1 MTDRSVSP
9 ERPAPLMEYEDIAAC
24 VSASERKFHK
34 ISKVASL
41 PDPVFQCEGREMV
54 SFSSNNY
61 LALAHD
67 PRLIAAAHRGLD
79 LYGVGNCE
87 SRLLGGDMDLYR
99 DLEARLARLK
109 EKETALLFAT
119 GYLTNLGV
127 LSSLPNAGLMARAYG
142 FRPSKRLVYAFFSDE
157 SNHVS
162 IREGIRMSGA
172 HKVTY
177 RHRDM
182 ENLDR
187 KLKASKADCKII
199 VTDGVFSMDG
209 DIAPLPDLL
218 RLAETYNTMVY
229 VDDAHGT
236 GVLGKSG
243 GGTSELFGV
252 KSPRL
257 ISMGTLSKAYGALG
271 GFIATEEYIADI
283 LRFTC
288 SAYGFT
294 STLPPDQA
302 MAVME
307 AMDIVRTE
315 PARRQRLWDNQRYFV
330 ARLDELGFKVI
341 SRASC
346 IVPVMV
352 GDEEVCEACAHE
364 LEANGFHVDAVAFPG
379 VKMGQSRLRF
389 NLNAHHT
396 QDQMERVL
404 AVLQSAGVAF
414 RT

>member
-1 MTDRSVSP
+1 
-9 ERPAPLMEYEDIAAC
+9 MEYNDI
-24 VSASERKFHK
+24 SAWVVASGQKFHK

-41 PDPVFQCEGREMV
+41 PNPVFRCEGREMV

-79 LYGVGNCE
+79 LFGVGNCE

-99 DLEARLARLK
+99 DLEARLANLK
-109 EKETALLFAT
+109 ETETALLFAT

-127 LSSLPNAGLMARAYG
+127 LSSLPNAGMMARAYG
-142 FRPSKRLVYAFFSDE
+142 FRPSKRLIYTYFSDE

-172 HKVTY
+172 HKMTY
-177 RHRDM
+177 RHGNM
-182 ENLDR
+182 EDLEQ

-218 RLAETYNTMVY
+218 RLADAYNTMVY

-236 GVLGKSG
+236 GVLGKDG
-243 GGTSELFGV
+243 GGTSEWFGV

-257 ISMGTLSKAYGALG
+257 ISMGTLSKAYGAIG
-271 GFIATEEYIADI
+271 GFIATDHYIADI

-302 MAVME
+302 LAVFE
-307 AMDIVRTE
+307 AMDIVRDE
-315 PARRQRLWDNQRYFV
+315 PARRQRLWDNQRYLV
-330 ARLDELGFKVI
+330 TRLDELGFQVM
-341 SRASC
+341 SRQSC

-352 GDEEVCEACAHE
+352 GDEQICEACAHE
-364 LEANGFHVDAVAFPG
+364 LEANGFHVDAVVFPG
-379 VKMGQSRLRF
+379 VKMGKSRLRF
-389 NLNAHHT
+389 TMNAHHT
-396 QDQMERVL
+396 EEQIERML
-404 AVLQSAGVAF
+404 DILLSAGKAF
-414 RT
+414 RI

>member
-1 MTDRSVSP
+1 MSDLLVQPNSSVP
-9 ERPAPLMEYEDIAAC
+9 MMEYGDIAVWTA
-24 VSASERKFHK
+24 ASGREFHK

-41 PDPVFQCEGREMV
+41 PNPVFQCEGREMV

-67 PRLIAAAHRGLD
+67 PRLVAAAHRGLD

-99 DLEARLARLK
+99 DLEGRLAFLK

-127 LSSLPNAGLMARAYG
+127 LSSLPNAGIMARAYG
-142 FRPSKRLVYAFFSDE
+142 FRPSKRLMYTFFSDE
-157 SNHVS
+157 SNHIS

-182 ENLDR
+182 EDLDR
-187 KLKASKADCKII
+187 KLKASMADCKII

-218 RLAETYNTMVY
+218 RLADEYNAIVY

-236 GVLGKSG
+236 GVLGKNG
-243 GGTSELFGV
+243 GGTSEWFGV
-252 KSPRL
+252 KSSRL
-257 ISMGTLSKAYGALG
+257 ISMGTLSKAYGAIG
-271 GFIATEEYIADI
+271 GFIATERYIADI

-302 MAVME
+302 LAVIE
-307 AMDIVRTE
+307 AMDIVRNE

-330 ARLDELGFKVI
+330 ARLDELGFRVI
-341 SRASC
+341 SRQSC

-352 GDEEVCEACAHE
+352 GDEQVCEACAHE

-389 NLNAHHT
+389 NLNANHT
-396 QDQMERVL
+396 HEQMNRLL
-404 AVLQSAGVAF
+404 AVLQSAGAAS
-414 RT
+414 RE